1 MTVASRPP
9 LQLSKQQED
18 SSLCTKTQR
27 QTVALPLHVQTLQRA
42 LNLDRLINQVEKVL
56 DESLETSRDGYE
68 ALKSTKS
75 LLSQASADSSS
86 RSSNN
91 KRRKTQLYN
100 FSHVTEER
108 KWVQVRM
115 HEKISSYLVYCQQ
128 HDIVYMYM
136 MRSSLFLYK
145 IIESIYWYTYFGVK
159 LLK

>member
-9 LQLSKQQED
+9 PVQLSKQQED
-18 SSLCTKTQR
+18 SSCAKSQR

-86 RSSNN
+86 SSN

-108 KWVQVRM
+108 KWVQVRVRKRM
-115 HEKISSYLVYCQQ
+115 SLHWCTYKYYQQ
-128 HDIVYMYM
+128 HV
-136 MRSSLFLYK
+136 
-145 IIESIYWYTYFGVK
+145 
-159 LLK
+159 

>member
-1 MTVASRPP
+1 MATGAGGGVIVASRPP
-9 LQLSKQQED
+9 PVQLSKQQED
-18 SSLCTKTQR
+18 SSSCTKTQR

-42 LNLDRLINQVEKVL
+42 LNVDRLINQVERVL

-86 RSSNN
+86 RNSNN

-108 KWVQVRM
+108 KWVQVRV
-115 HEKISSYLVYCQQ
+115 HERI
-128 HDIVYMYM
+128 
-136 MRSSLFLYK
+136 
-145 IIESIYWYTYFGVK
+145 
-159 LLK
+159 